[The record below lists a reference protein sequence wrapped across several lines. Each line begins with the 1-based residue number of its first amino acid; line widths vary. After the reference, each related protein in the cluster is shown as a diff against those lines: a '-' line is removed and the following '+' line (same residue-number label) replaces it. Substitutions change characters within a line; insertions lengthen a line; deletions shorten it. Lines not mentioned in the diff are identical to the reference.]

1 MSSRPRSRPRKPAAV
16 QEDSTLLR
24 WLKQRNITEV
34 ECLVPDITGN
44 ARGKLGGEE
53 FALLLN
59 DTPLE
64 EAQGVCTRLQ
74 GLFHAQRNWAG
85 IEGLRVTFSA
95 GLVQLAAGDRT
106 PLLLFQRADK
116 ALYQAKSD
124 GRDRICLG

>member
-1 MSSRPRSRPRKPAAV
+1 VGDQVLREVARLLAASCRDSDLPA
-16 QEDSTLLR
+16 R
-24 WLKQRNITEV
+24 
-34 ECLVPDITGN
+34 
-44 ARGKLGGEE
+44 LGGEE

-59 DTPLE
+59 DTALD
-64 EAQGVCTRLQ
+64 EAQRVCTRLQ

-85 IEGLRVTFSA
+85 IDNLRVTFSA
-95 GLVQLAAGDRT
+95 GLVQLAADDRT